1 MLVSV
6 WEITVMKRPHAHIW
20 QSNEPRV
27 ARVPTVGS
35 LRHK

>member
-6 WEITVMKRPHAHIW
+6 WEITVTKRQRAHIW

-35 LRHK
+35 HRHK